1 MYIFEKL
8 KELFEDFLLYI
19 IMSVLWTTRLSDLS
33 RYAKLIKL
41 YSKFLILGSMK
52 A

>member
-8 KELFEDFLLYI
+8 KELFEDCLLYI
-19 IMSVLWTTRLSDLS
+19 IMSVLWTRLSDLS

-41 YSKFLILGSMK
+41 YSKFLILGSMI